1 MSLQDSSNNICPP
14 LKALVGNVTTST
26 GTIEQKTV
34 GTICWGKNT
43 QSVNPSTDY
52 NVAFNKPYYFKENN
66 KNNCCHGQFG
76 WKNKNGKGGLSKSPP
91 PSPNTSQKV
100 FYTKNNRG
108 FIFGDISY
116 PRNQRGRWNLSTSNT
131 KLYPVISIGR
141 ANPNCNVINGKCIGY
156 KGTQNAPLTVEKQS
170 GRLFSNTNPN
180 MTKKQIFAYLVKNR
194 KYLNR

>member
-1 MSLQDSSNNICPP
+1 MSLQDNICPP
-14 LKALVGNVTTST
+14 LKAVVTTST
-26 GTIEQKTV
+26 GTV
-34 GTICWGKNT
+34 GTICWGENIKST
-43 QSVNPSTDY
+43 TPSPNY

-91 PSPNTSQKV
+91 SPNNTKV

-116 PRNQRGRWNLSTSNT
+116 PRNQQGRWNLSTTNT

-141 ANPNCNVINGKCIGY
+141 ANPICNPTVSNGNCIGY
-156 KGTQNAPLTVEKQS
+156 KGTQNEPLTVQKQS

-180 MTKKQIFAYLVKNR
+180 MSKKQIFSYLVKNR